1 MCSTVPHTKPCP
13 LLASQLLQTHKSRRK
28 PITVALLSGHIIK
41 LPSKYYVY
49 IHGLRLSASVK
60 DACSHSE
67 QWLMQRLRTHEAAR
81 QGI

>member
-1 MCSTVPHTKPCP
+1 MCSIVPPHQALP

-28 PITVALLSGHIIK
+28 PTTVVLLSGHIIK

-67 QWLMQRLRTHEAAR
+67 LWLMQRLRTHEAAW